1 MQNKCT
7 KRIKHYIR
15 DVQNLEQRSQRP
27 RKKTSIFAF
36 TLCTALCVK
45 DYTLPF
51 VQEKGLWISS
61 SQVHSAVVPGVT
73 QGRRSRVRRRRRRR
87 GGDCITAVC
96 ASLCHC
102 TRRKTSV
109 AFLCSRPAPK
119 GRSAVL
125 QRQGELSGAHFC
137 HMHLQT
143 LRQLVAF
150 TNGFDL
156 CW

>member
-1 MQNKCT
+1 MSRT
-7 KRIKHYIR
+7 KNR
-15 DVQNLEQRSQRP
+15 DPNVLGKKPPFLPLHCALHCVLKITLCLLFRKRACSQRWWFP
-27 RKKTSIFAF
+27 
-36 TLCTALCVK
+36 
-45 DYTLPF
+45 
-51 VQEKGLWISS
+51 S

-73 QGRRSRVRRRRRRR
+73 QGRRSRVRRRRR

-125 QRQGELSGAHFC
+125 QRQGELPGAHFC